1 VILIVEDDPL
11 VASFVE
17 QGLRAAG
24 FVSAHT
30 DDGGEA
36 VARVLAGGVD
46 LVLLDLALPG
56 GDGFV
61 VLSELRARG
70 VRVPVIVVTGRVD
83 MRGAAAALDSG
94 ADDYMTKPFDFSE
107 LLARVRARLR
117 AGGEPRKTVLSVGSI
132 QLDVRTRRATRA
144 GRPLQLAAREF
155 ALLEMFMR
163 HPDQVLSREQLLSQV
178 WGYFFDP
185 GTNLL
190 SVYIGSLRKKLGSDA
205 IETVRGAGYRLS
217 PP

>member
-24 FVSAHT
+24 FVAART

-36 VARVLAGGVD
+36 VARVLAGGVE

-83 MRGAAAALDSG
+83 MRDAAAALDSG

-132 QLDVRTRRATRA
+132 QLDLRARRATRA

-155 ALLEMFMR
+155 ALLEVFMR

-205 IETVRGAGYRLS
+205 IETIRGAGYRLS